1 MRDFLSVK
9 AIIIRQTL
17 LLIFIPFAITSA
29 QPTPSDNLQFDHLA
43 KRWDEAMPLGNG
55 MLGVLIWG
63 KHNRLR
69 LSLDRADIWDERKA
83 VDLSTFDFKWVK
95 QQVLKNDYEPVHQK
109 GDAPYDDIAYP
120 TKLPA
125 AAIEFDISS
134 FGSVLSNVLDI
145 TTALNT
151 IKFQNGVVF
160 NCYVH
165 AMKQEGYFGF
175 ENLASVQADKI
186 MAAVTPHLIIPN
198 YTGDNQIE
206 DDNTHAG
213 EGLQKLGYDKGM
225 VTKKESSVL
234 YHQPTY
240 DNHYYEVLIQWKKFP
255 GNKLIG
261 AWAISVDKPA
271 TLPMLNTKLKEPT
284 GWDTHTNWWKNFWSR
299 SSVNIP
305 DTLLQKQY
313 YLELY
318 KLGCVANLGSPAI
331 TLQAVWTADNGSL
344 PPWKGDFH
352 NDLNTQLSY
361 WPAYTANHLTEAGT
375 YTDWLWKIRQKN
387 SQYTKQYFGVDG
399 LNVPG
404 VVTLDGDAMGG
415 WIQYSLSPTIGAWCA
430 QHFYWQWKYSM
441 DKQFLEEKAYPY
453 IHDVAAYLENITTVK
468 DGTRQLPLSSSPEY
482 NDNNINAWFLTW
494 TNYDLSLTK
503 FLFTAAMEVSKAMNK
518 PEEAQHWKQVLD
530 ELPAYNVNETGL
542 IVAAGQDL
550 DESHRHMSPYMAIY
564 PLALLDINRP
574 QDKVIIE
581 NSLKHIEEK
590 GTRAWCGYS
599 FSWMACLYA
608 RAYEADEAVK
618 QLQIFASNFCST
630 NSFHLNGDQKNGQYS
645 NFTYRPFTLEGNF
658 AFAQGI
664 QELLLQSREDYIEI
678 FPAVPREWKEV
689 SFKDLRAEGAFII
702 SATKDNGVP
711 GQVKIVAEKGGLL
724 RVKLPFKTWIVK
736 NKITQKPT
744 ASNNGIVEVKL
755 NKGETIIFGNGYE

>member
-1 MRDFLSVK
+1 
-9 AIIIRQTL
+9 
-17 LLIFIPFAITSA
+17 
-29 QPTPSDNLQFDHLA
+29 
-43 KRWDEAMPLGNG
+43 
-55 MLGVLIWG
+55 
-63 KHNRLR
+63 
-69 LSLDRADIWDERKA
+69 
-83 VDLSTFDFKWVK
+83 
-95 QQVLKNDYEPVHQK
+95 
-109 GDAPYDDIAYP
+109 
-120 TKLPA
+120 
-125 AAIEFDISS
+125 
-134 FGSVLSNVLDI
+134 
-145 TTALNT
+145 
-151 IKFQNGVVF
+151 
-160 NCYVH
+160 
-165 AMKQEGYFGF
+165 
-175 ENLASVQADKI
+175 
-186 MAAVTPHLIIPN
+186 
-198 YTGDNQIE
+198 
-206 DDNTHAG
+206 
-213 EGLQKLGYDKGM
+213 
-225 VTKKESSVL
+225 
-234 YHQPTY
+234 
-240 DNHYYEVLIQWKKFP
+240 
-255 GNKLIG
+255 
-261 AWAISVDKPA
+261 
-271 TLPMLNTKLKEPT
+271 
-284 GWDTHTNWWKNFWSR
+284 
-299 SSVNIP
+299 
-305 DTLLQKQY
+305 
-313 YLELY
+313 
-318 KLGCVANLGSPAI
+318 
-331 TLQAVWTADNGSL
+331 
-344 PPWKGDFH
+344 
-352 NDLNTQLSY
+352 
-361 WPAYTANHLTEAGT
+361 
-375 YTDWLWKIRQKN
+375 
-387 SQYTKQYFGVDG
+387 
-399 LNVPG
+399 
-404 VVTLDGDAMGG
+404 MGG

>member
-29 QPTPSDNLQFDHLA
+29 QPTPSDNLQFDPLA
-43 KRWDEAMPLGNG
+43 KRWDEAMPLVNG

-134 FGSVLSNVLDI
+134 FGNVLSNVLDI

-198 YTGDNQIE
+198 YAGDNQIE

-213 EGLQKLGYDKGM
+213 EGLQKLGYEKGM
-225 VTKKESSVL
+225 VTKTESSVL

-261 AWAISVDKPA
+261 SWAISVDKPA

-361 WPAYTANHLTEAGT
+361 WPAYTANHLTEAST
-375 YTDWLWKIRQKN
+375 YTDWL
-387 SQYTKQYFGVDG
+387 
-399 LNVPG
+399 
-404 VVTLDGDAMGG
+404 
-415 WIQYSLSPTIGAWCA
+415 
-430 QHFYWQWKYSM
+430 
-441 DKQFLEEKAYPY
+441 
-453 IHDVAAYLENITTVK
+453 
-468 DGTRQLPLSSSPEY
+468 
-482 NDNNINAWFLTW
+482 
-494 TNYDLSLTK
+494 
-503 FLFTAAMEVSKAMNK
+503 
-518 PEEAQHWKQVLD
+518 
-530 ELPAYNVNETGL
+530 
-542 IVAAGQDL
+542 
-550 DESHRHMSPYMAIY
+550 
-564 PLALLDINRP
+564 
-574 QDKVIIE
+574 
-581 NSLKHIEEK
+581 
-590 GTRAWCGYS
+590 
-599 FSWMACLYA
+599 
-608 RAYEADEAVK
+608 
-618 QLQIFASNFCST
+618 
-630 NSFHLNGDQKNGQYS
+630 
-645 NFTYRPFTLEGNF
+645 
-658 AFAQGI
+658 
-664 QELLLQSREDYIEI
+664 
-678 FPAVPREWKEV
+678 
-689 SFKDLRAEGAFII
+689 
-702 SATKDNGVP
+702 
-711 GQVKIVAEKGGLL
+711 
-724 RVKLPFKTWIVK
+724 
-736 NKITQKPT
+736 
-744 ASNNGIVEVKL
+744 
-755 NKGETIIFGNGYE
+755 